1 MNTKKLLSFA
11 LAIFVTGCSS
21 SQFLEKIS
29 PFKKQEASLE
39 PTKATQSAG
48 AQKEEIFVCAGDID
62 VTYKKLGEVSLGEYG
77 FSGHDILAAKIEE
90 KGRAVGAQAVIN
102 VQYDT
107 GASKTWQGYGE
118 LGGTDYGVRYTSW
131 CKGMAITFLESPNP
145 LGLLVSNV
153 TQENKEWFGYKKAQT
168 GVMVVYVQPGSIAS
182 TADIRVEDL
191 VMDWNGEKIENRN
204 HLRQLIEKTAGKEAK
219 LSLLRAK
226 EIKMVT
232 LSVPVI
238 QRQQFVSSEPQQST
252 VAVTK
257 PVSAAETKPVPVT
270 KEPSHDTPSSKT
282 PEMYNE
288 IGDLYL
294 RKGMYDE
301 AIEEYK
307 KAIEV
312 DPNCALAHFN
322 LSIVYDK
329 KGMRNEADQEYATYK
344 RLKPKRK

>member
-1 MNTKKLLSFA
+1 MNTKKLLVFA

-21 SQFLEKIS
+21 SPYLKKIS
-29 PFKKQEASLE
+29 PFKNEEASLE
-39 PTKATQSAG
+39 PTKTTKSAD
-48 AQKEEIFVCAGDID
+48 AQKEKIFVCAGDID

-77 FSGHDILAAKIEE
+77 FSGHDILATKIEE

-118 LGGTDYGVRYTSW
+118 LGGTDYGVRHTSW
-131 CKGMAITFLESPNP
+131 CKGMAITFLESHNP
-145 LGLLVSNV
+145 LGLLLSNV
-153 TQENKEWFGYKKAQT
+153 TQENKEWFGYKKSQN
-168 GVMVVYVQPGSIAS
+168 GVMVVHVQSGSIAS

-191 VMDWNGEKIENRN
+191 IMEWNGEKIENRN
-204 HLRQLIEKTAGKEAK
+204 HLKQLIEKTAGKEAK

-238 QRQQFVSSEPQQST
+238 QHRQFVSSESQQPR
-252 VAVTK
+252 VV
-257 PVSAAETKPVPVT
+257 ETKPAPVA
-270 KEPSHDTPSSKT
+270 KESSHDTTSLKT
-282 PEMYNE
+282 PEVYNE

-312 DPNCALAHFN
+312 DPNCVIAHFN

-329 KGMRNEADQEYATYK
+329 KGMKNEADQEYATYK

>member
-11 LAIFVTGCSS
+11 LAILMTGCGS
-21 SQFLEKIS
+21 SQYFKKIS
-29 PFKKQEASLE
+29 PFQKEEASLE
-39 PTKATQSAG
+39 PKKARQSAG
-48 AQKEEIFVCAGDID
+48 VQNKEAIFVCAGDID

-77 FSGHDILAAKIEE
+77 FSGHDILASKIEE

-107 GASKTWQGYGE
+107 GASKTWDGYGE

-131 CKGMAITFLESPNP
+131 CKGMAITFLESHNH
-145 LGLLVSNV
+145 LGLLLCNL
-153 TQENKEWFGYKKAQT
+153 TQENKNWFGYKIKQQ
-168 GVMVVYVQPGSIAS
+168 GVIVVHVQPGSIAFAANIM
-182 TADIRVEDL
+182 TEDL
-191 VMDWNGEKIENRN
+191 IVELNGEKIENRN
-204 HLRQLIEKTAGKEAK
+204 HLKQLIEKTAGKEAK

-226 EIKMVT
+226 EIKTVT

-238 QRQQFVSSEPQQST
+238 QHRQFVSSESQQSH
-252 VAVTK
+252 VAEAK
-257 PVSAAETKPVPVT
+257 PVSVAPE
-270 KEPSHDTPSSKT
+270 SSLDTLSSKT
-282 PEMYNE
+282 PEVYNE

-312 DPNCALAHFN
+312 DPNCAIAHFN

-329 KGMRNEADQEYATYK
+329 KGLKNEADKEYATYK